1 MAKLFF
7 FTEPAKDVNEIYEFI
22 SKLLYHSNHQRVI
35 SERFKHLVQD
45 VNASFTHKTLHSTIS
60 RSISQD
66 NELEEANKSFGS
78 LKRKSY
84 LIRAELQQDL
94 VEHECDSYMQV
105 KSGYAVVVPE
115 KFVINT

>member
-1 MAKLFF
+1 MTKLFF
-7 FTEPAKDVNEIYEFI
+7 FTDPAKDFNEIYEFI
-22 SKLLYHSNHQRVI
+22 SKLIYHSNYQRVI
-35 SERFKHLVQD
+35 TERFKHLVQD

-66 NELEEANKSFGS
+66 NELEEKNNS

-84 LIRAELQQDL
+84 LIPAELQQDL
-94 VEHECDSYMQV
+94 VEHECDEYMQV